1 MLRPCVQTSA
11 AFKKQFLN
19 SWNHL
24 TAGQK
29 LRPRPSR
36 KSSAKKK
43 STGDKAAAKSKI
55 KKLAMRLLQVVQPPK
70 KKPTTG
76 TSSSVGEWS
85 GVRDRRTGG
94 EAPRTDSVAAAST
107 RHF

>member
-1 MLRPCVQTSA
+1 VQTSA

-70 KKPTTG
+70 KPVAKPTG
-76 TSSSVGEWS
+76 SSSSTGECSAGW
-85 GVRDRRTGG
+85 GEDRGRGTANGLGG
-94 EAPRTDSVAAAST
+94 ICVAL
-107 RHF
+107 F